1 MVEPLT
7 ARRLEAALAT
17 AQVSGRLPSVA
28 AGVVREGRLAWTSG
42 DADLQYRIGSI
53 TKTMT
58 TVLVLQLRNEGLL
71 ALADPLEKYLP
82 GVGYGDR
89 SIRSLLSH
97 SSGMQSEPQ
106 GPWWERAPGS
116 TFAELS
122 AGIDPTSAPF
132 ASGQTFHYT
141 NLAFGLLG
149 EVVARLRDRSWWECV
164 EERLLEPLAMTRTTY
179 APTAPHA
186 QGYSVHPF
194 LNTLNEEPHQDTGAM
209 APAGQAWSTVEDL
222 GRYAEFLVKGHPAVL
237 PAETIS
243 EMTTPQAGALG
254 DGLTS
259 GYGLGLRLIASGGR
273 MLVGHTGSMP
283 GFQASL
289 FVDRGRRTGAVVL
302 ANSTTGL
309 LSDSIAT
316 ELLGLVEEAEPT
328 LPAPWRPAESVP
340 QEVADVAG
348 VWHWGNTGFVFT
360 WYGDEVVV
368 TSLRTGEERDRF
380 RPVGDGSFVGTSG
393 YHHGETLRVVRDPEG
408 TVNHL
413 EVATFVFTRTPY
425 DPRAPIPGG
434 PP

>member
-28 AGVVREGRLAWTSG
+28 AGVVRDGGLAWTSG
-42 DADLQYRIGSI
+42 DPDLQYRIGSI

-58 TVLVLQLRNEGLL
+58 TVLVLQLRDEGLL

-89 SIRSLLSH
+89 SIRALLSH
-97 SSGMQSEPQ
+97 SSGMQSEPE
-106 GPWWERAPGS
+106 GPWWERTPGGS
-116 TFAELS
+116 FADLA
-122 AGIDPTSAPF
+122 AGIDPTKAPF
-132 ASGQTFHYT
+132 EPGATFHYT

-149 EVVARLRDRSWWECV
+149 EVVARLRGSSWSDCV
-164 EERLLEPLAMTRTTY
+164 AERILGPLQMTRTSY
-179 APTAPHA
+179 DAVAPYA
-186 QGYSVHPF
+186 QGYSVHPY
-194 LNTLNEEPHQDTGAM
+194 LNTLTEEPHQDTGAM
-209 APAGQAWSTVEDL
+209 AAAGQLWSTVQDL
-222 GRYAEFLVKGHPAVL
+222 ARYASFLVSGHADVL
-237 PAETIS
+237 PAETLA
-243 EMTTPQAGALG
+243 EMGTLQAGSLA
-254 DGLTS
+254 DGLSS
-259 GYGLGLRLIASGGR
+259 GYGLGLRLVAPHQR
-273 MLVGHTGSMP
+273 LLVGHTESMP

-309 LSDSIAT
+309 QSDAIAPA
-316 ELLGLVEEAEPT
+316 LLALLEESEPT
-328 LPAPWRPAESVP
+328 LPGPWHPVTEVPAGVE
-340 QEVADVAG
+340 DVVG

-393 YHHGETLRVVRDPEG
+393 YHHGERLRVVRDERG
-408 TVNHL
+408 VSHL
-413 EVATFVFTRTPY
+413 HVATFVFTRTPY
-425 DPRAPIPGG
+425 DPSAPIPGG
-434 PP
+434 AP